1 MNAEIHLQW
10 TEDTVA
16 RAQEHFLITLSIGRR
31 WLIGQRW
38 LNWIGFGV
46 AFMLF
51 LPCVIFGPGYYIT
64 WLLALV
70 VAFSLAQLFLWP
82 WLRKRG
88 IHNSFR
94 KFGEYTQTYT
104 VTDAAFHVK
113 NPYGQG
119 AVPWCKFEKLHRFD
133 DMWLLFITKAVYYI
147 LPVDE
152 MKGEVGDFIISKV
165 RENGGKVK

>member
-10 TEDTVA
+10 TEDLLV
-16 RAQEHFLITLSIGRR
+16 RAQERFLRTYSMRRR
-31 WLIGQRW
+31 WWSLVS
-38 LNWIGFGV
+38 FGV
-46 AFMLF
+46 SFAFF
-51 LPCVIFGPGYYIT
+51 LVCVVFGPAHYMT
-64 WLLALV
+64 WVFAAIA
-70 VAFSLAQLFLWP
+70 AFSLVELFLFP
-82 WLRKRG
+82 WLRRRG
-88 IHNSFR
+88 IRTGFR
-94 KFGEYTQTYT
+94 KLGEYTQTYIIAD
-104 VTDAAFHVK
+104 DALHVK

-119 AVPWCKFEKLHRFD
+119 IAPWCKFEKLHRFD